1 MDNQLHYPEARI
13 LIVDDEPPNIEILRR
28 ALRQVGYTCVEGI
41 TDPRRMPSLL
51 TEFEPDLV
59 LLDLLM
65 PHLDGFEV
73 LELIRTTI
81 PASTYLPVLVL
92 TADATAESKR
102 KALAG
107 GAKDFLTKPFDLS
120 EVVLRIRNMLELR
133 ELHLGLR
140 RHNEELEDR
149 VRERTV
155 ELELALGAERE
166 AARRLRALDEMKNT
180 FLTAVS
186 HELRTPLTSVLGGAL
201 TLEQIGSSV
210 SSEERQQLVEA
221 IATNAKKLSRL
232 LADLL
237 DVDRLSRG
245 VMEPMRLPT
254 DLRDLIDSVVAQSD
268 ATKEHHVEVEAERL
282 MFNVDAP
289 KLERILDNLLT
300 NAARHTP
307 PGTPVWVKAWQE
319 GEGLVIAVEDA
330 GPGLPEHLRATVFEP
345 FEHGEQR
352 IEHAPGIGIGLSL
365 VSRFAQLHGGR
376 AWVEERPG
384 GGASF
389 RVFVPGRHL
398 VGR

>member
-1 MDNQLHYPEARI
+1 
-13 LIVDDEPPNIEILRR
+13 
-28 ALRQVGYTCVEGI
+28 
-41 TDPRRMPSLL
+41 
-51 TEFEPDLV
+51 
-59 LLDLLM
+59 
-65 PHLDGFEV
+65 
-73 LELIRTTI
+73 
-81 PASTYLPVLVL
+81 
-92 TADATAESKR
+92 
-102 KALAG
+102 
-107 GAKDFLTKPFDLS
+107 
-120 EVVLRIRNMLELR
+120 MLELR

>member
-1 MDNQLHYPEARI
+1 
-13 LIVDDEPPNIEILRR
+13 
-28 ALRQVGYTCVEGI
+28 
-41 TDPRRMPSLL
+41 
-51 TEFEPDLV
+51 
-59 LLDLLM
+59 
-65 PHLDGFEV
+65 
-73 LELIRTTI
+73 
-81 PASTYLPVLVL
+81 
-92 TADATAESKR
+92 
-102 KALAG
+102 
-107 GAKDFLTKPFDLS
+107 
-120 EVVLRIRNMLELR
+120 LRIRNMLELR

>member
-120 EVVLRIRNMLELR
+120 EVLLRIRNMLELR

-155 ELELALGAERE
+155 ELELALGAER
-166 AARRLRALDEMKNT
+166 
-180 FLTAVS
+180 
-186 HELRTPLTSVLGGAL
+186 
-201 TLEQIGSSV
+201 
-210 SSEERQQLVEA
+210 
-221 IATNAKKLSRL
+221 
-232 LADLL
+232 
-237 DVDRLSRG
+237 
-245 VMEPMRLPT
+245 
-254 DLRDLIDSVVAQSD
+254 
-268 ATKEHHVEVEAERL
+268 
-282 MFNVDAP
+282 
-289 KLERILDNLLT
+289 
-300 NAARHTP
+300 
-307 PGTPVWVKAWQE
+307 
-319 GEGLVIAVEDA
+319 
-330 GPGLPEHLRATVFEP
+330 
-345 FEHGEQR
+345 
-352 IEHAPGIGIGLSL
+352 
-365 VSRFAQLHGGR
+365 
-376 AWVEERPG
+376 
-384 GGASF
+384 
-389 RVFVPGRHL
+389 
-398 VGR
+398 